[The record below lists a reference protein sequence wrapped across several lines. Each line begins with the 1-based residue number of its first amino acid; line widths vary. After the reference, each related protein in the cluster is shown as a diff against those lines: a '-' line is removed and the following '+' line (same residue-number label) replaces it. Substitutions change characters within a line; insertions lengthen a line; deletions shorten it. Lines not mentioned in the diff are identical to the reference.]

1 MIRDK
6 HAVYVC
12 LFLFLQTE
20 VIHTN
25 DEFYHHGILGQ
36 KWGVRRYQNE
46 DGSLTPAGEKR
57 YAKEQAKTEAKDA
70 KWAKK
75 NYDKI
80 VKKSQKGISKE
91 LKKYEKE
98 LMSPSSR
105 NANGK
110 VSASA
115 INNYNRKTAQ
125 LMNQKASSITAPSGR
140 VVQFVAKRGEVG
152 VHLALADQGY
162 NMDQLKNGVWS
173 SGRIAYKK
181 SSVDV
186 S

>member
-1 MIRDK
+1 MC
-6 HAVYVC
+6 AY
-12 LFLFLQTE
+12 FLFLQTE
-20 VIHTN
+20 MIHTN
-25 DEFYHHGILGQ
+25 DELYHHGILGQ

-46 DGSLTPAGEKR
+46 DGSLTAAGEKR
-57 YAKEQAKTEAKDA
+57 YAKQQAKEQAKTKAKDT

-80 VKKSQKGISKE
+80 VKKSQKSVSKE
-91 LKKYEKE
+91 LKKYEKQ
-98 LMSPSSR
+98 LLNDPSSR

-115 INNYNRKTAQ
+115 INSYNRKMAQ

-162 NMDQLKNGVWS
+162 NMNQLKNGVWA

-181 SSVDV
+181 SSVDM